1 MRLVSQHL
9 SLIFI
14 ARRKGS
20 FVWEALDRTWR
31 KLLLLLNLSF
41 VAGVSSSGRYAI
53 KIGNPLKRSFVDE
66 VYLRICRF
74 DAQRHISIIRLHR
87 LVLGIKLNEQFR
99 SFRPHLSERSAVS
112 FLIVLLSEGTLVFLV
127 RFEGFDDVGHVVG
140 VQRSV
145 DALSLS
151 NRLGVLHQV

>member
-1 MRLVSQHL
+1 M
-9 SLIFI
+9 
-14 ARRKGS
+14 
-20 FVWEALDRTWR
+20 
-31 KLLLLLNLSF
+31 
-41 VAGVSSSGRYAI
+41 
-53 KIGNPLKRSFVDE
+53 
-66 VYLRICRF
+66 RICRF

-87 LVLGIKLNEQFR
+87 LVLSIKLDEQLG
-99 SFRPHLSERSAVS
+99 SFRPHLSERSTVS